1 MRRGSAF
8 WLVALLAACLLPAT
22 PAEGAS
28 LTRKK
33 AIWGPLTLN
42 GASAFDTYEE
52 LGAGIYEMGLSWRE
66 TAPERPSRPGDP
78 ADPAYRWPPEV
89 DAAIR
94 EARSHG
100 MQVSLQLIFSPGW
113 ANGGRAGNWAPDHP
127 RDLARFARAAARRYP
142 SVRRWMIWGEPTR
155 QPNFMPLT
163 PARDTQP
170 LTRRRARAPRRY
182 ARMLDASYGAL
193 KRVRRSNIVIGGN
206 SFTTGDVS
214 PLNWIRGMRLPNGRR
229 PRMDVYGH
237 NPFTLRRPD
246 LANPLFRPG
255 QPDFSDLDTLLG
267 WLDRYGYRDRRGR
280 KLKLFL
286 SEWLVPTDHPNREFN
301 FYVLRSVQADWV
313 RAALKIVRR
322 SPRITTLGWYSLLD
336 DPPAPDGLEVARGLM
351 EADGTPKPAFYTFRD
366 G

>member
-1 MRRGSAF
+1 MA
-8 WLVALLAACLLPAT
+8 AAALAAALWLLPAAAHARPIT
-22 PAEGAS
+22 
-28 LTRKK
+28 TKK

-42 GASAFDTYEE
+42 GRSAFNTYER
-52 LGAGIYEMGLSWRE
+52 LGAGIYEMSLNWRA
-66 TAPERPSRPGDP
+66 TAPERPARPGDP
-78 ADPAYRWPPEV
+78 DDPAYHWPAEIDTAIA
-89 DAAIR
+89 DAR
-94 EARSHG
+94 RHG
-100 MQVSLQLIFSPGW
+100 MRVMLQLIFAPAW
-113 ANGGRAGNWAPDHP
+113 ANGGQPQNWAPNDP
-127 RDLARFARAAARRYP
+127 RDLARFAKAAARRYP
-142 SVRRWMIWGEPTR
+142 AVRRWMIWGEPTR

-163 PARDTQP
+163 PATGAQP

-193 KRVRRSNIVIGGN
+193 KRVRRGNIVIGGN
-206 SFTTGDVS
+206 SYTTGDVS

-229 PRMDVYGH
+229 PRMDLYGH

-246 LANPLFRPG
+246 LAKSLFRPG
-255 QPDFSDLDTLLG
+255 QPDFSDLDTLTS

-301 FYVLRSVQADWV
+301 FYVLRSVQADWIT
-313 RAALKIVRR
+313 AGLKIVRG
-322 SPRITTLGWYSLLD
+322 SPRIAALGWYSLLD

-351 EADGTPKPAFYTFRD
+351 EADGTPKPGFYAFRD